1 LESRSPAEYYSLSP
15 HTVEDIQD
23 RDRALVLRA
32 ATSRGFRYHGNICVY
47 ELLRPATLSL
57 HQVQQVGHTAEDRIR
72 HASPK
77 RNRDAAH
84 SRRRGLSHRP
94 QSPPHT
100 L

>member
-1 LESRSPAEYYSLSP
+1 LERRSPAEYYSLSP

-32 ATSRGFRYHGNICVY
+32 ATSSSFRDHGHIGMY
-47 ELLRPATLSL
+47 ELLRPATLSF
-57 HQVQQVGHTAEDRIR
+57 HQVQQFGHTAEDRIR
-72 HASPK
+72 HTPPK
-77 RNRDAAH
+77 RNRDASH
-84 SRRRGLSHRP
+84 PRRRGFPQRP